1 MDESRK
7 AFEQNLM
14 DEFGYPKERIEY
26 WRGKEDY
33 SANEFLSAR
42 WKLWSKA
49 WQASRAA
56 IEIKLPQA
64 ELVYSTATDTYGEDG
79 CLMLPVETISRVLDD
94 AGIKVKE

>member
-42 WKLWSKA
+42 WKLWSTA
-49 WQASRAA
+49 WQASRESMKPSGTCVLTVTNSTGEA
-56 IEIKLPQA
+56 ISISDVIGFE
-64 ELVYSTATDTYGEDG
+64 V
-79 CLMLPVETISRVLDD
+79 VEYKGV
-94 AGIKVKE
+94 